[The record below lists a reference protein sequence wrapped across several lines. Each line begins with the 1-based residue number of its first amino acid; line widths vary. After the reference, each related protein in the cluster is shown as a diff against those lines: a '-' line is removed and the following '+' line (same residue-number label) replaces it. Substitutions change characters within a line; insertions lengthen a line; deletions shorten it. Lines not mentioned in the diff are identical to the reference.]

1 MINVIYYEVAT
12 GKVISQTHT
21 LEGTEEDIRPLWDKS
36 NDPKQLG
43 YLNDRAI
50 DIIDGSVYNSETDT
64 ITTSAVADPTQTTT
78 YRLKIIRNNRLE
90 SSDWTQ
96 ATDSPLSDSKKAEW
110 VTYRQALRDL
120 PTSYSDSDD
129 IEDVVFPTPPS

>member
-21 LEGTEEDIRPLWDKS
+21 LEGTEEDIRPLWDKT
-36 NDPKQLG
+36 NDPKQLA

-50 DIIDGSVYNSETDT
+50 DTIEGAVYNSATDEIT
-64 ITTSAVADPTQTTT
+64 ISAVADPTQTTT
-78 YRLKIIRNNRLE
+78 YKLKIMRNNRLT